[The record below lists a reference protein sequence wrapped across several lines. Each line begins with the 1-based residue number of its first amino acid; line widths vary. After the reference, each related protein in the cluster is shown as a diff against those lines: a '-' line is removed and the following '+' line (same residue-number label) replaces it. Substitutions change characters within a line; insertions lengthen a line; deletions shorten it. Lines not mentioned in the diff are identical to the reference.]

1 MEKTLI
7 SKMETQFPFFGL
19 MSLLYGMI
27 FAFCMYSNFNGVTF
41 PFLLWLQYCL
51 ESDIEKDWAYN
62 PKIYMDLYFRDD
74 IACNFKLYDDQCI
87 YHIF

>member
-27 FAFCMYSNFNGVTF
+27 FAFVCTVTSMVLRSDSYCGYNIVGVRYVKRLATIQDIHG
-41 PFLLWLQYCL
+41 LYLGMICL
-51 ESDIEKDWAYN
+51 HSS
-62 PKIYMDLYFRDD
+62 L
-74 IACNFKLYDDQCI
+74 
-87 YHIF
+87 